1 MRVYL
6 DNSVLN
12 RPFDDQS
19 IPKNRLEAVATIFIF
34 KLIEQRKIKL
44 MNSSVIEYENF
55 KNPFPERR
63 FWISAYLSK
72 ASFYQKLD
80 IRIERR
86 AKEIEKFK
94 ITAVDSLHLATAEKV
109 RVDYFITCDY
119 EVIKRYIGDL
129 KIVNPI
135 DFIQSFNLRSLWR

>member
-19 IPKNRLEAVATIFIF
+19 VPKNRLEAIATIFIF
-34 KLIEQRKIKL
+34 KLIEQREIKL
-44 MNSSVIEYENF
+44 MNSSVVEYENS
-55 KNPFPERR
+55 KNPFPEKK

-80 IRIERR
+80 IRIEGK
-86 AKEIEKFK
+86 AKEIEKLK
-94 ITAVDSLHLATAEKV
+94 IPAIDSLHLATAEEA
-109 RVDYFITCDY
+109 RADYFITCDY
-119 EVIKRYIGDL
+119 DVIKRYIGDL
-129 KIVNPI
+129 KVMNPI
-135 DFIQSFNLRSLWR
+135 DFIQSFNLRNLWR